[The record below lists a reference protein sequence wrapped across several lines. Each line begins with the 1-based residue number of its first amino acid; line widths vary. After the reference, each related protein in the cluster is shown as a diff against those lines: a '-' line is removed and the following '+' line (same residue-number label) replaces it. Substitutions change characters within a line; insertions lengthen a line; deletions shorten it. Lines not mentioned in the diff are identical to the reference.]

1 MEYHV
6 YWLLKSSCF
15 ELFGDG
21 KCGHFWAK
29 KLMERWYLLI
39 TGKFL
44 FWTLWRWEIRYFFEL
59 KSWWKDD
66 IYWLLKDS
74 CFELLKG
81 SCFGLSGD
89 GKHSIF
95 LSQKVDEK
103 IIFTWHFWAFDD
115 IPGLGKYGFSWS
127 ESNAG
132 EVIVSNSGKCNF
144 REAFIVP
151 TIGLFHGICFCTQW
165 TVSLSLSFI
174 RSTYAIRIKS
184 MCSKNE
190 ITKVDM
196 YMQIELQKMVS
207 NISILSLKRFG
218 YFFSSHWRNCF

>member
-1 MEYHV
+1 MRSF
-6 YWLLKSSCF
+6 LSQKT
-15 ELFGDG
+15 DG
-21 KCGHFWAK
+21 KMIFTDYWKVLVLNSLEMGNTVFFWAK
-29 KLMERWYLLI
+29 KLKERRYLLI
-39 TGKFL
+39 TERLLFWITERFL
-44 FWTLWRWEIRYFFEL
+44 FWTFRRWETQY
-59 KSWWKDD
+59 
-66 IYWLLKDS
+66 
-74 CFELLKG
+74 
-81 SCFGLSGD
+81 
-89 GKHSIF
+89 F

-103 IIFTWHFWAFDD
+103 IIFTWYFWAFDD

-127 ESNAG
+127 ESSAG
-132 EVIVSNSGKCNF
+132 EVIVSDSGKCNF

-151 TIGLFHGICFCTQW
+151 TIGLFHGIYFCTQW

-174 RSTYAIRIKS
+174 RSTCAIRIKS